1 MVTNLPAEAAAKLN
15 KYSEARTTEE
25 KIRALEEFLSAVP
38 KHKGTEKLRLWAT
51 RRLAELR
58 EELEREK
65 VKRSGGSRPG
75 IFVEKEGA
83 GQIVL
88 VGPPNSGKSSIVAR
102 LTNAKVVVSPIP
114 YSTRIPAPG
123 MATYLDVKL
132 QLVDT
137 PPLLTPNGEVN
148 SRVVALARNADVVGV
163 VVGLD
168 SDDVARD
175 LGSALRALDERGVA
189 YSLQKGFARLERRRE
204 GGVTLVPHG
213 TPRFSEAE
221 LRELLNSYRIYHALV
236 ETYGPAT
243 LDDVEVAILSARVY
257 KPTFVVFNKADL
269 PGAESRAREAAKLLP
284 PDVPWVMASAATGV
298 GLEGILAT
306 SFRLLNVK
314 RIYTKKPNAP
324 PSPEPL
330 VVKADATIRDIAE
343 KISPELAKSMRHARV
358 WGKGVRYGGQRVGPE
373 YIPQD
378 GDIVEI
384 R

>member
-102 LTNAKVVVSPIP
+102 LTNAKVVVSPMP
-114 YSTRIPAPG
+114 YSTRVPAPG

-137 PPLLTPNGEVN
+137 
-148 SRVVALARNADVVGV
+148 
-163 VVGLD
+163 
-168 SDDVARD
+168 
-175 LGSALRALDERGVA
+175 
-189 YSLQKGFARLERRRE
+189 
-204 GGVTLVPHG
+204 
-213 TPRFSEAE
+213 
-221 LRELLNSYRIYHALV
+221 
-236 ETYGPAT
+236 
-243 LDDVEVAILSARVY
+243 
-257 KPTFVVFNKADL
+257 L
-269 PGAESRAREAAKLLP
+269 PS
-284 PDVPWVMASAATGV
+284 
-298 GLEGILAT
+298 
-306 SFRLLNVK
+306 
-314 RIYTKKPNAP
+314 
-324 PSPEPL
+324 
-330 VVKADATIRDIAE
+330 
-343 KISPELAKSMRHARV
+343 
-358 WGKGVRYGGQRVGPE
+358 
-373 YIPQD
+373 
-378 GDIVEI
+378 
-384 R
+384 